1 MKKNNSHL
9 ILKLFFFLL
18 LLFNLSCNN
27 QKSVKYYPE
36 IQIIPSP
43 KELIKNMDNEAL
55 ELKNTISVFIQ
66 GQDSKKFFDLFAND
80 LKIIF
85 SQNLNFKKSDNIDSD
100 INFIIDNSLSNE
112 EYKIEIDKNVIVT
125 GGSYDAI
132 SMAKSSLIQMIKLK
146 GNKTIILPKSKIF
159 DMPDSSYRGLMI
171 DLSRMWHSLESI
183 RNVIDL
189 ASFYKIKYLQL
200 HLSDDQAFVFPTDS
214 FPNLPTP
221 DRPYTKKDFV
231 ELVEYAKIRGV
242 TIVPEIDVPG
252 HSRQFIETYP
262 KIFDVNNGIKKSN
275 VINIANE
282 KVYKALD
289 QIIAEVAE
297 VFYNSPFIHMGADE
311 AKLDLYRNVKE
322 VKSFMN
328 KNKLGDDVHE
338 LYRYFIVRINEIV
351 KKYDKQMLVW
361 EGFRKEGKIQIP
373 KDIIV
378 FEFETLYNH
387 PKNLIEDGYTI
398 VNTSW
403 TPLYAVYGGVK
414 NKMAQRAVWSPE
426 RIFKWNKWRWEH
438 FSKSVPGYKPIQ
450 LKETPQV
457 IGGQMC
463 SWEQSGEAE
472 IPVLRKRLPVFSE
485 RVWNNKPSKSFGE
498 IFSTIERTD
507 KILSL
512 IINDN
517 RQDSIL
523 IGYNFRKDGCLWCD
537 SSKEVD

>member
-1 MKKNNSHL
+1 M
-9 ILKLFFFLL
+9 L

-27 QKSVKYYPE
+27 QKSIKYYPE

-66 GQDSKKFFDLFAND
+66 GKDSKKFFDLFAID

-85 SQNLNFKKSDNIDSD
+85 SQNLNFKKSDNINSD

-146 GNKTIILPKSKIF
+146 GEKTIILPKSKIF

-512 IINDN
+512 IINDD

-523 IGYNFRKDGCLWCD
+523 IGYNFMKDGCLWCD

>member
-1 MKKNNSHL
+1 MKKNNSYL
-9 ILKLFFFLL
+9 ILKLFFLL
-18 LLFNLSCNN
+18 LILFMFSCNN
-27 QKSVKYYPE
+27 QKSIKYPPE
-36 IQIIPSP
+36 IQIVPYP
-43 KELIKNMDNEAL
+43 KELVKNPKNEAL
-55 ELKNTISVFIQ
+55 ELKNTISVFIK
-66 GQDSKKFFDLFAND
+66 GQNSIKFYDLLIND
-80 LKIIF
+80 LKTVF
-85 SQNLNFKKSDNIDSD
+85 SQNLNFKRSDNIDSD
-100 INFIIDNSLSNE
+100 ISFNIENSLSNE
-112 EYKIEIDKNVIVT
+112 EYKIEIDKNVFVS
-125 GGSYDAI
+125 GGSYNAI
-132 SMAKSSLIQMIKLK
+132 SMAKSSLIQMFKLK
-146 GNKTIILPKSKIF
+146 GNKTLILPKSKIY
-159 DMPDSSYRGLMI
+159 DKPDSSYRGLMI
-171 DLSRMWHSLESI
+171 DLSRMWHSLKSI

-221 DRPYTKKDFV
+221 DRPYSKQDFI
-231 ELVEYAKIRGV
+231 ELVDYAKVRGV

-262 KIFDVNNGIKKSN
+262 EIFDVENGVKKSN

-282 KVYKALD
+282 KVYSALD
-289 QIIAEVAE
+289 QIIGEVAQ
-297 VFYNSPFIHMGADE
+297 VFYNSPYIHMGADE
-311 AKLDLYRNVKE
+311 AKLDLYKNVRE
-322 VKSFMN
+322 VKSYMK
-328 KNKLGDDVHE
+328 KNKLGNDVHE
-338 LYRYFIVRINEIV
+338 LYRYFIIRINEIV
-351 KKYDKQMLVW
+351 KSYDKQMLVW
-361 EGFRKEGKIQIP
+361 EGFRREGKIKIP

-387 PKNLIEDGYTI
+387 PKSLIEDGYTV

-426 RIFKWNKWRWEH
+426 KIFKWNKWRWEH
-438 FSKSVPGYKPIQ
+438 FSKSVPGYNPIQ

-463 SWEQSGEAE
+463 SWEQSGDAE
-472 IPVLRKRLPVFSE
+472 IPVLRKRLPFFSE
-485 RVWNNKPSKSFGE
+485 RVWNNKPSKSFE
-498 IFSTIERTD
+498 ETFSTVERTD

-523 IGYNFRKDGCLWCD
+523 IGYNFKKDGCLWCD
-537 SSKEVD
+537 PNKEVE

>member
-18 LLFNLSCNN
+18 LLFNFSCNN
-27 QKSVKYYPE
+27 QKSIKYYPE

-43 KELIKNMDNEAL
+43 KQLIKNMDNEAL

-85 SQNLNFKKSDNIDSD
+85 SQNLNFKKSDNVDSD
-100 INFIIDNSLSNE
+100 ISFIIDNSLSNE
-112 EYKIEIDKNVIVT
+112 DYKIEIDKNVIVT
-125 GGSYDAI
+125 GGSYNAI

-311 AKLDLYRNVKE
+311 AKLDFYKNVKE

-361 EGFRKEGKIQIP
+361 EGFRKEGNIQIP

-485 RVWNNKPSKSFGE
+485 RVWNNKPSKSFEE

>member
-1 MKKNNSHL
+1 MIPHKTIEDL
-9 ILKLFFFLL
+9 ISKH
-18 LLFNLSCNN
+18 S
-27 QKSVKYYPE
+27 S
-36 IQIIPSP
+36 
-43 KELIKNMDNEAL
+43 L
-55 ELKNTISVFIQ
+55 EK
-66 GQDSKKFFDLFAND
+66 DLASG
-80 LKIIF
+80 K
-85 SQNLNFKKSDNIDSD
+85 
-100 INFIIDNSLSNE
+100 
-112 EYKIEIDKNVIVT
+112 IDKNVFVT
-125 GGSYDAI
+125 GGSYNAI
-132 SMAKSSLIQMIKLK
+132 SMAKSSLIQMVKLK
-146 GNKTIILPKSKIF
+146 GSETIILPKSKIF

-221 DRPYTKKDFV
+221 DRPYSKKDFI

-262 KIFDVNNGIKKSN
+262 KIFDVDNGIKKSN

-282 KVYKALD
+282 NVYNAID
-289 QIIAEVAE
+289 QIIGEVAE

-311 AKLDLYRNVKE
+311 AKLDLYKNVTE
-322 VKSFMN
+322 VDSFMK
-328 KNKLGDDVHE
+328 KNKLGEDIHE

-351 KKYDKQMLVW
+351 KKYNKQMLVW
-361 EGFRKEGKIQIP
+361 EGFRKEGKIKIP

-387 PKNLIEDGYTI
+387 PQNLIEDGHTV

-426 RIFKWNKWRWEH
+426 RIYKWNKWRWEH
-438 FSKSVPGYKPIQ
+438 FSKTVPGYNPIQ
-450 LKETPQV
+450 LKETPLV

-463 SWEQSGEAE
+463 SWEQSGDAE

-485 RVWNNKPSKSFGE
+485 RVWNDKSKKSFE
-498 IFSTIERTD
+498 QIFSTIERTD

-512 IINDN
+512 LINDN
-517 RQDSIL
+517 RQDSVL
-523 IGYNFRKDGCLWCD
+523 IGYNFKKDSCLWCD
-537 SSKEVD
+537 TKKEID

>member
-1 MKKNNSHL
+1 MKKNNSQS
-9 ILKLFFFLL
+9 IFKLFFLML
-18 LLFNLSCNN
+18 LLFIFSCSDES
-27 QKSVKYYPE
+27 SVKYPPE
-36 IQIIPSP
+36 IQIIPTP
-43 KELIKNMDNEAL
+43 KELIKNADNQAL
-55 ELKNTISVFIQ
+55 ELKNTISVFII
-66 GQDSKKFFDLFAND
+66 GQDSKKFFDLLTND

-85 SQNLNFKKSDNIDSD
+85 SQNLNFKRSNKIDSD
-100 INFIIDNSLSNE
+100 ISFNIDKSLSNE
-112 EYKIEIDKNVIVT
+112 EYKIIIDKNVFVT
-125 GGSYDAI
+125 GGSYNAI
-132 SMAKSSLIQMIKLK
+132 SMAKSSLIQMFKLK
-146 GNKTIILPKSKIF
+146 NNETLILPKSKIF
-159 DMPDSSYRGLMI
+159 DKPDSSYRGLMI
-171 DLSRMWHSLESI
+171 DLSRMWHDLESI

-189 ASFYKIKYLQL
+189 ASLYKIKYLQL
-200 HLSDDQAFVFPTDS
+200 HLSDDQAFVFPSDS

-221 DRPYTKKDFV
+221 DRPYTKKDFIK
-231 ELVEYAKIRGV
+231 LVDYAKVRGV

-262 KIFDVNNGIKKSN
+262 EIFDVNNGVKKSN

-282 KVYKALD
+282 KVYSALD
-289 QIIAEVAE
+289 QIIGEVAE
-297 VFYNSPFIHMGADE
+297 VFHSSPFIHMGADE
-311 AKLDLYRNVKE
+311 AKLNLYKNVKE

-328 KNKLGDDVHE
+328 KNKLGNDVHE

-361 EGFRKEGKIQIP
+361 EGFRKEGEIKIP

-387 PKNLIEDGYTI
+387 PQNLIEDGYSI

-426 RIFKWNKWRWEH
+426 RIYKWNKWRWEH
-438 FSKSVPGYKPIQ
+438 FSKAVPGYNPIQ

-463 SWEQSGEAE
+463 SWEQSGDAE
-472 IPVLRKRLPVFSE
+472 IPVLRKRLPFFSE
-485 RVWNNKPSKSFGE
+485 RVWNDKPSRSFEE
-498 IFSTIERTD
+498 IFSTVERTD

-512 IINDN
+512 LINDN

-523 IGYNFRKDGCLWCD
+523 IGHNFKKDGCLWCD
-537 SSKEVD
+537 PNKEVD

>member
-9 ILKLFFFLL
+9 TLKSFFLL
-18 LLFNLSCNN
+18 LTLLKLGCDS
-27 QKSVKYYPE
+27 QKSSKYPPE

-43 KELIKNMDNEAL
+43 KEIIKDRDNDAL
-55 ELKNTISVFIQ
+55 ELKNTISVFIK
-66 GQDSKKFFDLFAND
+66 GQNSKKFFDLFTND
-80 LKIIF
+80 FKKIF
-85 SQNLNFKKSDNIDSD
+85 SQNLNFKKSEKMNSD
-100 INFIIDNSLSNE
+100 ISFNIDNSLRDE
-112 EYKIEIDKNVIVT
+112 EYKIEIDKNVIIT
-125 GGSYDAI
+125 GGSYNAI
-132 SMAKSSLIQMIKLK
+132 SMAKSSLLQIIKLK

-171 DLSRMWHSLESI
+171 DLSRMWHSIESI

-275 VINIANE
+275 VINIASE

-311 AKLDLYRNVKE
+311 AKLDLYKNVKE

-361 EGFRKEGKIQIP
+361 EGFRKEGKIKIP

-387 PKNLIEDGYTI
+387 PKNLIEDGYTL
-398 VNTSW
+398 VNASW

-438 FSKSVPGYKPIQ
+438 FSKSVPGYNPIQ
-450 LKETPQV
+450 LKETNQV

-485 RVWNNKPSKSFGE
+485 RVWNDKPKKSFDE
-498 IFSTIERTD
+498 TLSTIERTD
-507 KILSL
+507 KILTL
-512 IINDN
+512 IIKDS

-523 IGYNFRKDGCLWCD
+523 VGFNFKKDGCLWCD
-537 SSKEVD
+537 PNKEIE

>member
-1 MKKNNSHL
+1 MKKNNSPL
-9 ILKLFFFLL
+9 VLKLFFLL
-18 LLFNLSCNN
+18 LTLLKLGCDS
-27 QKSVKYYPE
+27 QKSSKYPPE

-43 KELIKNMDNEAL
+43 KEIIKDRDNDAL
-55 ELKNTISVFIQ
+55 ELKNTISVFIK
-66 GQDSKKFFDLFAND
+66 GEDSKKFFDLFIND
-80 LKIIF
+80 FKIIF
-85 SQNLNFKKSDNIDSD
+85 SQNLNFKKSEKIDSD
-100 INFIIDNSLSNE
+100 ISFNIDNSLRDE
-112 EYKIEIDKNVIVT
+112 EYKIEIDKNVIIT
-125 GGSYDAI
+125 GGSYNAI
-132 SMAKSSLIQMIKLK
+132 SMAKSSLLQIIKLK

-200 HLSDDQAFVFPTDS
+200 HLSDDQAFAFPTDS

-231 ELVEYAKIRGV
+231 GLVEYAKIRGV
-242 TIVPEIDVPG
+242 TIIPEIDVPG

-262 KIFDVNNGIKKSN
+262 EIFDVNNGIKKSN

-311 AKLDLYRNVKE
+311 AKLDLYKNVKE

-351 KKYDKQMLVW
+351 KKYNKQMLVW
-361 EGFRKEGKIQIP
+361 EGFRKEGKTQIP

-387 PKNLIEDGYTI
+387 PKNLIEDGYTL
-398 VNTSW
+398 VNASW

-426 RIFKWNKWRWEH
+426 RIYKWNKWRWEH
-438 FSKSVPGYKPIQ
+438 FSKSVPGYNPIQ
-450 LKETPQV
+450 LKETTQV

-485 RVWNNKPSKSFGE
+485 RVWNDKPKKSFDE

-512 IINDN
+512 IIKDS

-523 IGYNFRKDGCLWCD
+523 VGYNFKKDGCLWCD
-537 SSKEVD
+537 PNKEIE

>member
-9 ILKLFFFLL
+9 TLKSFFLL
-18 LLFNLSCNN
+18 LTLLKLGCDS
-27 QKSVKYYPE
+27 QKSSKYPPE

-43 KELIKNMDNEAL
+43 KEIIKDRDNDAL
-55 ELKNTISVFIQ
+55 ELKNTISVFIK
-66 GQDSKKFFDLFAND
+66 GQNSKKFFDLFTND
-80 LKIIF
+80 FKKIF
-85 SQNLNFKKSDNIDSD
+85 SQNLNFKKSEKMNSD
-100 INFIIDNSLSNE
+100 ISFNIDNSLRDE
-112 EYKIEIDKNVIVT
+112 EYKIEIDKNVIIT
-125 GGSYDAI
+125 GGSYNAI
-132 SMAKSSLIQMIKLK
+132 SMAKSSLLQIIKLK

-171 DLSRMWHSLESI
+171 DLSRMWHSIESI

-311 AKLDLYRNVKE
+311 AKLDLYKNVKE

-351 KKYDKQMLVW
+351 KKYDKQMLIW
-361 EGFRKEGKIQIP
+361 EGFRKEGKIKIP

-387 PKNLIEDGYTI
+387 PKNLIEDGYTL
-398 VNTSW
+398 VNASW

-426 RIFKWNKWRWEH
+426 RIYKWNKWRWEH
-438 FSKSVPGYKPIQ
+438 FSKSVPGYNPIQ
-450 LKETPQV
+450 LKETNQV

-485 RVWNNKPSKSFGE
+485 RVWNDKPKKSFDE
-498 IFSTIERTD
+498 TLSTIERTD
-507 KILSL
+507 KILTL
-512 IINDN
+512 IIKDS

-523 IGYNFRKDGCLWCD
+523 VGFNFKKDGCLWCD
-537 SSKEVD
+537 PNKEIE

>member
-55 ELKNTISVFIQ
+55 ELKNTISVFIK
-66 GQDSKKFFDLFAND
+66 GQNSNKFFDLFAND

-85 SQNLNFKKSDNIDSD
+85 SQNLNFKKSDNIDSN

-112 EYKIEIDKNVIVT
+112 EYKIEIDKKVIIT

-132 SMAKSSLIQMIKLK
+132 SMAKSSLIQMIKLR

-282 KVYKALD
+282 KVYVALD

-387 PKNLIEDGYTI
+387 PKNLIENGYTI

-507 KILSL
+507 KILTL
-512 IINDN
+512 IINDD

-523 IGYNFRKDGCLWCD
+523 IGYNFKKDGCLWCD

>member
-9 ILKLFFFLL
+9 TLKSFFLL
-18 LLFNLSCNN
+18 LTLLKLGCDS
-27 QKSVKYYPE
+27 QKSSKYPPE

-43 KELIKNMDNEAL
+43 KEIIKDRDNDAL
-55 ELKNTISVFIQ
+55 ELKNTISVFIK
-66 GQDSKKFFDLFAND
+66 GQNSKKFFDLFTND
-80 LKIIF
+80 FKKIF
-85 SQNLNFKKSDNIDSD
+85 SQNLNFKKSEKMNSD
-100 INFIIDNSLSNE
+100 ISFNIDNSLRDE
-112 EYKIEIDKNVIVT
+112 EYKIEIDKNVIIT
-125 GGSYDAI
+125 GGSYNAI
-132 SMAKSSLIQMIKLK
+132 SMAKSSLLQIIKLK

-171 DLSRMWHSLESI
+171 DLSRMWHSIESI

-275 VINIANE
+275 VINIASE

-311 AKLDLYRNVKE
+311 AKLDLYKNVKE

-361 EGFRKEGKIQIP
+361 EGFRKEGKIKIP

-387 PKNLIEDGYTI
+387 PKNLIEDGYTL
-398 VNTSW
+398 VNASW

-438 FSKSVPGYKPIQ
+438 FSKSVPGYNPIQ
-450 LKETPQV
+450 LKETNQV

-485 RVWNNKPSKSFGE
+485 RVWNDKPKKSFDE
-498 IFSTIERTD
+498 TLSTIERVD
-507 KILSL
+507 KILTL
-512 IINDN
+512 IIKDS

-523 IGYNFRKDGCLWCD
+523 VGFNFKKDGCLWCD
-537 SSKEVD
+537 PNKEIE

>member
-9 ILKLFFFLL
+9 TLKSFFLL
-18 LLFNLSCNN
+18 LTLLKLGCDS
-27 QKSVKYYPE
+27 QKSSKYPPE

-43 KELIKNMDNEAL
+43 KEIIKDRDNDAL
-55 ELKNTISVFIQ
+55 ELKNTISVFIK
-66 GQDSKKFFDLFAND
+66 GQNSKKFFDLFTND
-80 LKIIF
+80 FKKIF
-85 SQNLNFKKSDNIDSD
+85 SQNLNFKKSEKMNSD
-100 INFIIDNSLSNE
+100 ISFNIDNSLRDE
-112 EYKIEIDKNVIVT
+112 EYKIEIDKNVIIT
-125 GGSYDAI
+125 GGSYNAI
-132 SMAKSSLIQMIKLK
+132 SMAKSSLLQIIKLK
-146 GNKTIILPKSKIF
+146 DNKTIILPKSKIF

-311 AKLDLYRNVKE
+311 AKLDLYKNVKE

-361 EGFRKEGKIQIP
+361 EGFRKEGKIKIP

-387 PKNLIEDGYTI
+387 PKNLIEDGYTL

-426 RIFKWNKWRWEH
+426 RIYKWNKWRWEH
-438 FSKSVPGYKPIQ
+438 FSKSVPGYNPIQ
-450 LKETPQV
+450 LKETNQV

-485 RVWNNKPSKSFGE
+485 RVWNDKPKKSFDE
-498 IFSTIERTD
+498 TLSTIERVD
-507 KILSL
+507 KILTL
-512 IINDN
+512 IIKDS

-523 IGYNFRKDGCLWCD
+523 VGFNFKKDGCLWCD
-537 SSKEVD
+537 PNKEIE

>member
-9 ILKLFFFLL
+9 TLKSFFLL
-18 LLFNLSCNN
+18 LTLLKLGCDS
-27 QKSVKYYPE
+27 QKSSKYPPE

-43 KELIKNMDNEAL
+43 KEIIKDRDNDAL
-55 ELKNTISVFIQ
+55 ELKNTISVFIK
-66 GQDSKKFFDLFAND
+66 GQNSKKFFDLFTND
-80 LKIIF
+80 FKKIF
-85 SQNLNFKKSDNIDSD
+85 SQNLNFKKSEKMNSD
-100 INFIIDNSLSNE
+100 ISFNIDNSLRDE
-112 EYKIEIDKNVIVT
+112 EYKIEIDKNVIIT
-125 GGSYDAI
+125 GGSYNAI
-132 SMAKSSLIQMIKLK
+132 SMAKSSLLQIIKLK

-171 DLSRMWHSLESI
+171 DLSRMWHSIESI

-311 AKLDLYRNVKE
+311 AKLDLYKNVKE

-361 EGFRKEGKIQIP
+361 EGFRKEGKIKIP

-387 PKNLIEDGYTI
+387 PKNLIEDGYTL
-398 VNTSW
+398 VNASW

-426 RIFKWNKWRWEH
+426 RIYKWNKWRWEH
-438 FSKSVPGYKPIQ
+438 FSKSVPGYNPIQ
-450 LKETPQV
+450 LKETNQV

-485 RVWNNKPSKSFGE
+485 RVWNDKPKKSFDE
-498 IFSTIERTD
+498 TLSTIERTD
-507 KILSL
+507 KILTL
-512 IINDN
+512 IIKDS

-523 IGYNFRKDGCLWCD
+523 VGFNFKKDGCLWCD
-537 SSKEVD
+537 PNKEIE

>member
-1 MKKNNSHL
+1 MKKNNSYL
-9 ILKLFFFLL
+9 ILKLFFLL
-18 LLFNLSCNN
+18 LILFMFSCNN
-27 QKSVKYYPE
+27 QKSIKYPPE
-36 IQIIPSP
+36 IQIVPYP
-43 KELIKNMDNEAL
+43 KELVKNPKNEAL
-55 ELKNTISVFIQ
+55 ELKNTISVFIK
-66 GQDSKKFFDLFAND
+66 GQDSMKFYDLFIND
-80 LKIIF
+80 LKTVF
-85 SQNLNFKKSDNIDSD
+85 SQNLNFKRSDNIDSD
-100 INFIIDNSLSNE
+100 ISFNIENSLSNE
-112 EYKIEIDKNVIVT
+112 EYKIEIDKNVFVS
-125 GGSYDAI
+125 GGSYNAI
-132 SMAKSSLIQMIKLK
+132 SMAKSSLIQMFKLK
-146 GNKTIILPKSKIF
+146 GNKTLILPKSKIY
-159 DMPDSSYRGLMI
+159 DKPDSSYRGLMI
-171 DLSRMWHSLESI
+171 DLSRMWHSLKSI

-221 DRPYTKKDFV
+221 DRPYSKQDFI
-231 ELVEYAKIRGV
+231 ELVDYAKVRGV

-262 KIFDVNNGIKKSN
+262 EIFDVENGVKKSN

-282 KVYKALD
+282 KVYSALD
-289 QIIAEVAE
+289 QIIGEVAQ
-297 VFYNSPFIHMGADE
+297 VFYNSPYIHMGADE
-311 AKLDLYRNVKE
+311 AKLDLYKNVRE
-322 VKSFMN
+322 VKSYMK
-328 KNKLGDDVHE
+328 KNKLGNDVHE
-338 LYRYFIVRINEIV
+338 LYRYFIIRINEIV
-351 KKYDKQMLVW
+351 KSYDKQMLVW
-361 EGFRKEGKIQIP
+361 EGFRREGKIKIP

-387 PKNLIEDGYTI
+387 PKSLIEDGYTV

-426 RIFKWNKWRWEH
+426 KIFKWNKWRWEH
-438 FSKSVPGYKPIQ
+438 FSKSVPGYNPIQ

-463 SWEQSGEAE
+463 SWEQSGDAE
-472 IPVLRKRLPVFSE
+472 IPVLRKRLPFFSE
-485 RVWNNKPSKSFGE
+485 RVWNNKPSKSFE
-498 IFSTIERTD
+498 ETFSTVERTD

-523 IGYNFRKDGCLWCD
+523 IGYNFKKDGCLWCD
-537 SSKEVD
+537 PNKEVE

>member
-55 ELKNTISVFIQ
+55 ELKNTISVFIK
-66 GQDSKKFFDLFAND
+66 GQNSNKFFDLFAND

-85 SQNLNFKKSDNIDSD
+85 SQNLNFKKSDNIDSN

-112 EYKIEIDKNVIVT
+112 EYKIEIDKKVIIT

-132 SMAKSSLIQMIKLK
+132 SMAKSSLIQMIKLR

-485 RVWNNKPSKSFGE
+485 RVWNNKPSKSFEE

-512 IINDN
+512 IINDD

-523 IGYNFRKDGCLWCD
+523 VGYNFRKDGCLWCD
-537 SSKEVD
+537 SSKGVD

>member
-1 MKKNNSHL
+1 MKKNNSYL
-9 ILKLFFFLL
+9 ILKLFFLL
-18 LLFNLSCNN
+18 LILFMFSCNN
-27 QKSVKYYPE
+27 QKSIKYPPE
-36 IQIIPSP
+36 IQIVPYP
-43 KELIKNMDNEAL
+43 KELVKNPKNEAL
-55 ELKNTISVFIQ
+55 ELKNTISVFIK
-66 GQDSKKFFDLFAND
+66 GQDSIKFYDLLIND
-80 LKIIF
+80 LKTVF
-85 SQNLNFKKSDNIDSD
+85 SQNLNFKRSDNIDSD
-100 INFIIDNSLSNE
+100 ISFNIENSLSNE
-112 EYKIEIDKNVIVT
+112 EYKIEIDKNVFVS
-125 GGSYDAI
+125 GGSYNAI
-132 SMAKSSLIQMIKLK
+132 SMAKSSLIQMFKLK
-146 GNKTIILPKSKIF
+146 GNKTLILPKSKIY
-159 DMPDSSYRGLMI
+159 DKPDSSYRGLMI
-171 DLSRMWHSLESI
+171 DLSRMWHSLKSI

-221 DRPYTKKDFV
+221 DRPYSKQDFI
-231 ELVEYAKIRGV
+231 ELVDYAKVRGV

-262 KIFDVNNGIKKSN
+262 EIFDVENGVKKSN

-282 KVYKALD
+282 KVYSALD
-289 QIIAEVAE
+289 QIIGEVAQ
-297 VFYNSPFIHMGADE
+297 VFYNSPYIHMGADE
-311 AKLDLYRNVKE
+311 AKLDLYKNVRE
-322 VKSFMN
+322 VKSYMK
-328 KNKLGDDVHE
+328 KNKLGNDVHE
-338 LYRYFIVRINEIV
+338 LYRYFIIRINEIV
-351 KKYDKQMLVW
+351 KSYDKQMLVW
-361 EGFRKEGKIQIP
+361 EGFRREGKIKIP

-387 PKNLIEDGYTI
+387 PKSLIEDGYTV

-426 RIFKWNKWRWEH
+426 KIFKWNKWRWEH
-438 FSKSVPGYKPIQ
+438 FSKSVPGYNPIQ

-463 SWEQSGEAE
+463 SWEQSGDAE
-472 IPVLRKRLPVFSE
+472 IPVLRKRLPFFSE
-485 RVWNNKPSKSFGE
+485 RVWNNKPSKSFE
-498 IFSTIERTD
+498 ETFSTVERTD

-523 IGYNFRKDGCLWCD
+523 IGYNFKKDGCLWCD
-537 SSKEVD
+537 PNKEVE